1 MKHLIIFVLALLTY
15 SSASAV
21 SQGGYYTVTRLYV
34 WTNGDAH
41 LWVDKAGSHK
51 CTDKRYANRYLLA
64 PDAKGFDAKFA
75 LLLSARV
82 TGGKVNMEYD
92 CINGIP
98 YIKAIRH

>member
-1 MKHLIIFVLALLTY
+1 MKQLFIFILALLTC

-64 PDAKGFDAKFA
+64 QDAPRFDAKFA

-82 TGGKVNMEYD
+82 SEGKVNMEYD
-92 CINGIP
+92 CRNGIP
-98 YIKAIRH
+98 YIKAIRY